1 MYKYVQ
7 MCTTVSI
14 KGCDSNV
21 ELFVSQVLKFAIN
34 DTTTLH

>member
-1 MYKYVQ
+1 
-7 MCTTVSI
+7 MCTTVAI

-34 DTTTLH
+34 DLALNNMY